1 MVGWYSIGEFTTA
14 TSAETRLLT
23 CKTRFV
29 AAGPDVILSSI
40 LDKWRADWV
49 KDKYKTWK
57 ALKDQK
63 DAHGVSTRQ
72 EILTELQAGA
82 EPPSP

>member
-1 MVGWYSIGEFTTA
+1 MGWYSIGELATS
-14 TSAETRLLT
+14 TSAEIRLLT

-29 AAGPDVILSSI
+29 AAGPDAILSSI

-49 KDKYKTWK
+49 VDKHKTWK

-72 EILTELQAGA
+72 EILTKLQAGT
-82 EPPSP
+82 EPPPP